1 MMYIPA
7 DDEYAA
13 EEDKD
18 NAFKSVSGLTTGET
32 GFMGKTLFPDLGG
45 MQNSPTGRIEITVNK
60 QLSRTGA
67 AETISHEGYGHALLY
82 VMTAGNRQLASHQAP
97 NAGTELNYLLKNLIL
112 GSRRETV
119 KYLSK

>member
-32 GFMGKTLFPDLGG
+32 GFMGKTLFPTLVVCKTL
-45 MQNSPTGRIEITVNK
+45 Q
-60 QLSRTGA
+60 Q
-67 AETISHEGYGHALLY
+67 AELRLL
-82 VMTAGNRQLASHQAP
+82 
-97 NAGTELNYLLKNLIL
+97 
-112 GSRRETV
+112 
-119 KYLSK
+119 